1 MNQPIIFLSPCRRS
15 IQFSRADHQTRLPP
29 GSRSPAYDL
38 ARPDKT
44 LFFGQTIK
52 RDQLCQTRQDQLSF
66 LPQTTQHGQHSLS
79 VSLTLPQYTQPP
91 PLGFH
96 YQLFITGKVHSLC
109 VGHGRLI
116 YKAMDEPYKT
126 YFPHTF
132 GLKSL
137 EVLFRLYLIVVR
149 AASGAPWAGTG
160 LPYPFTIIGL
170 LCKYSVS
177 DRSLAFEKQFRP
189 RLGVSS
195 SSRRFNFLVSP
206 SSLSQSSMQSPAQ
219 LRQIRSISLSLF
231 TFQSMC
237 WASEA
242 FTR

>member
-1 MNQPIIFLSPCRRS
+1 MLIIQCFQLTRRKNPDLVVISITDTNFPVMFCLFYLVLILYNQLVRYSVQCYSSPRLQSTQFLVSLS
-15 IQFSRADHQTRLPP
+15 YLIQF
-29 GSRSPAYDL
+29 
-38 ARPDKT
+38 
-44 LFFGQTIK
+44 
-52 RDQLCQTRQDQLSF
+52 
-66 LPQTTQHGQHSLS
+66 
-79 VSLTLPQYTQPP
+79 
-91 PLGFH
+91 
-96 YQLFITGKVHSLC
+96 
-109 VGHGRLI
+109 HGRLI

-137 EVLFRLYLIVVR
+137 EFLFRLYLIVVR
-149 AASGAPWAGTG
+149 AAS

-177 DRSLAFEKQFRP
+177 DRSLAFQKQFRP
-189 RLGVSS
+189 RLGVCS
-195 SSRRFNFLVSP
+195 SSRRFNFVVSP

>member
-1 MNQPIIFLSPCRRS
+1 
-15 IQFSRADHQTRLPP
+15 
-29 GSRSPAYDL
+29 
-38 ARPDKT
+38 
-44 LFFGQTIK
+44 
-52 RDQLCQTRQDQLSF
+52 
-66 LPQTTQHGQHSLS
+66 
-79 VSLTLPQYTQPP
+79 
-91 PLGFH
+91 
-96 YQLFITGKVHSLC
+96 
-109 VGHGRLI
+109 
-116 YKAMDEPYKT
+116 MDEPYKT
-126 YFPHTF
+126 YFPHIF

-137 EVLFRLYLIVVR
+137 QLLFQLYLIIVR
-149 AASGAPWAGTG
+149 AMCQKTLNWVNHVYLPSQNKEHCIVLYGRVASGAPWAVKG
-160 LPYPFTIIGL
+160 LPYPFSIIGL

-177 DRSLAFEKQFRP
+177 DRSLAFQKQFRP

-231 TFQSMC
+231 TFQSMR

>member
-1 MNQPIIFLSPCRRS
+1 MTWPG
-15 IQFSRADHQTRLPP
+15 QTRPYFSDRPLKET
-29 GSRSPAYDL
+29 SF
-38 ARPDKT
+38 ARPDQISSA
-44 LFFGQTIK
+44 FFHRPPSMASIVYQWAWHYHSTPS
-52 RDQLCQTRQDQLSF
+52 LHRQDAIISF
-66 LPQTTQHGQHSLS
+66 LSQVRS
-79 VSLTLPQYTQPP
+79 
-91 PLGFH
+91 
-96 YQLFITGKVHSLC
+96 ILC
-109 VGHGRLI
+109 VLGHRRLI

-177 DRSLAFEKQFRP
+177 ERSLAFQKQFRP
-189 RLGVSS
+189 RLGVCS

-206 SSLSQSSMQSPAQ
+206 SSLS
-219 LRQIRSISLSLF
+219 
-231 TFQSMC
+231 
-237 WASEA
+237 
-242 FTR
+242 